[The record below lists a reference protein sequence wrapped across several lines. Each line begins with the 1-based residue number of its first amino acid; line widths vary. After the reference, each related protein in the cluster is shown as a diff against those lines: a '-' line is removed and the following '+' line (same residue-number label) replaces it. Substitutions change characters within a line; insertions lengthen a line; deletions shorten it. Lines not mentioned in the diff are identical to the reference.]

1 MASQPADAEWRAWH
15 VPGSKEY
22 QARQS
27 GSQPGAKA
35 VRFSCLGVLVRDG
48 QVLRDGSFRPRRI
61 GALAGARAEITDG
74 TRPHRIGTA
83 LAAAP
88 LSLGAGLLIGLTR
101 AAKASAFVV
110 FADGAVHELKLSG
123 TGKIQRAQ
131 RDVVKFN
138 ALAAAQRPPA

>member
-1 MASQPADAEWRAWH
+1 MTSQPADAEWRARH

-22 QARQS
+22 RARQS
-27 GSQPGAKA
+27 GSQPEA
-35 VRFSCLGVLVRDG
+35 VRFSYLGVLVRDG
-48 QVLRDGSFRPRRI
+48 QILRDGSFRARRI

-74 TRPHRIGTA
+74 TRPHRIGAA

-110 FADGAVHELKLSG
+110 FADGSVHEHKLNG
-123 TGKIQRAQ
+123 ARMIQGAQ

-138 ALAAAQRPPA
+138 ALAGAQRPPA